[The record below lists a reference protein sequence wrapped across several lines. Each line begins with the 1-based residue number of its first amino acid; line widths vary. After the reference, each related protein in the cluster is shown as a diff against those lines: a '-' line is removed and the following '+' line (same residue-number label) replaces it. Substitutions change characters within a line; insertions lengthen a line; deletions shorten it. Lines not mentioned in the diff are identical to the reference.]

1 MPGSNANFAPP
12 VITTGALSASR
23 KRPARQPGLVA
34 SSASSLIPEAIRKK
48 FIAGW
53 DSHVPLHYLTDKFCG
68 LNNGVA
74 ARALNDLF
82 TMDGSSGTV
91 VSVAKELPVEPE
103 LALTFD
109 EWFQAWQRLLELIGE
124 YLPAEYEMW
133 FLHYDSI
140 LRRPSRAAQW
150 SLCLAYDSRIRRLS
164 VVSAVDPSQL
174 HLSIWNELET
184 QFIANTA
191 IQALRLDLGLAPT
204 GGRQGR
210 TRESDQRFQ
219 PYQMRSQSSNSPAAN
234 SHSFRTITNPGNNP
248 NRLAIMPPNSRC
260 FVCGESDP
268 THSSRRCH
276 SRVLVSGGEVILAV
290 RKQGEPRKDA
300 EGNSLCFPFNGRAS
314 CTHGANC
321 ERGKH
326 WCSLCGLRDGSHTA
340 QTCPKV

>member
-1 MPGSNANFAPP
+1 AS
-12 VITTGALSASR
+12 SASR

-124 YLPAEYEMW
+124 YLPAEYNMW

-164 VVSAVDPSQL
+164 VVSAIDPSQL
-174 HLSIWNELET
+174 HLSIWNEL
-184 QFIANTA
+184 
-191 IQALRLDLGLAPT
+191 
-204 GGRQGR
+204 
-210 TRESDQRFQ
+210 
-219 PYQMRSQSSNSPAAN
+219 
-234 SHSFRTITNPGNNP
+234 
-248 NRLAIMPPNSRC
+248 
-260 FVCGESDP
+260 
-268 THSSRRCH
+268 
-276 SRVLVSGGEVILAV
+276 
-290 RKQGEPRKDA
+290 
-300 EGNSLCFPFNGRAS
+300 
-314 CTHGANC
+314 
-321 ERGKH
+321 
-326 WCSLCGLRDGSHTA
+326 
-340 QTCPKV
+340 